1 MQRNMAETVL
11 GAVVLLVAGAFM
23 FFFYRASDIAPQS
36 GYQLIAEFDK
46 IDGLDTGAPVRIG
59 GVKVGQVLGFE
70 LNAQTYRAIVHLS
83 IDKQIKLPTDTAAV
97 IQSAGL
103 LDGKFMTLQP
113 GNEDDML
120 KAGGKIEYTQSTA
133 SLEQLLG
140 QVIFSLTKDK
150 DEDKAEAT
158 APEQTPAPV
167 PAPAPEQAPAQET
180 HP

>member
-23 FFFYRASDIAPQS
+23 LFFYRTSDIAPQS
-36 GYQLIAEFDK
+36 GYQLTAEFDK

-83 IDKQIKLPTDTAAV
+83 IDDQIKLPVDTAAV

-120 KAGGKIEYTQSTA
+120 KPGGKIEYTQSTA

-150 DEDKAEAT
+150 DEDKAEAEAAAAP
-158 APEQTPAPV
+158 APEK
-167 PAPAPEQAPAQET
+167 APEQAPAQET

>member
-23 FFFYRASDIAPQS
+23 FFFYRTSDIAPQS
-36 GYQLIAEFDK
+36 GYQLTAEFDK
-46 IDGLDTGAPVRIG
+46 VDGLENGAPVRIG

-83 IDKQIKLPTDTAAV
+83 IDNQIKLPVDTAAV

-150 DEDKAEAT
+150 DEDKAEAAAAT
-158 APEQTPAPV
+158 APEK
-167 PAPAPEQAPAQET
+167 APEQAPAPET
-180 HP
+180 NP

>member
-23 FFFYRASDIAPQS
+23 FFFYRATDIAPAS
-36 GYQLIAEFDK
+36 GYQLVAEFDR
-46 IDGLDTGAPVRIG
+46 IDGLDAGAPVRIG

-70 LNAQTYRAIVHLS
+70 LNKETYRAIVHLTV
-83 IDKQIKLPTDTAAV
+83 DEQIKLPVDSSAV
-97 IQSAGL
+97 IVSAGL
-103 LDGKFMTLQP
+103 LDGKFLTLQP

-120 KAGGKIEYTQSTA
+120 KNGGRIEYTQSTA

-140 QVIFSLTKDK
+140 QVIFSLTKEKDGDK
-150 DEDKAEAT
+150 EDAPA
-158 APEQTPAPV
+158 APEAPA
-167 PAPAPEQAPAQET
+167 PAPAPEQAAPAQET